1 MILKLRDIV
10 INRESVNNKDCIR
23 FNMKKVGGWDA
34 YKELVS
40 VDEEET
46 EEVTEYASLVGK
58 QVASRMLLYR
68 PN

>member
-1 MILKLRDIV
+1 MM
-10 INRESVNNKDCIR
+10 N
-23 FNMKKVGGWDA
+23 WDA

>member
-1 MILKLRDIV
+1 MFWKILDLLPNTDIFKMM
-10 INRESVNNKDCIR
+10 N
-23 FNMKKVGGWDA
+23 WDA

-68 PN
+68 PNWGVNIFLLHR